1 MPGHRRTRHT
11 VGVTS
16 TRIDPWHEA
25 YARRAQGMTAS
36 EIRALFAVANRPE
49 VVSLAGGMPPPDSLP
64 LELLS
69 DIAGRLVLNDASAS
83 LQYGSAQG
91 DVMLRES
98 VVDVALESGVH
109 THPADVVVTTGSQQ
123 GLDLLARILLDPGD
137 VVMVESPTYVG
148 ALGVFRSYEASVH
161 HVVTDDGG
169 MSPDALRDAVTQHRA
184 AGRRVKMLYVV
195 PNHANPSGVTTPAA
209 RRDSLVTAAQDLG
222 VLVVEDDPY
231 SLLGFDGGPQASLH
245 SRNPAGV
252 VHLGSFSKTLAPGL
266 RVGYAVAPPAIRD
279 KLVLAAESAVLC
291 PSAFAQRVVATYLR
305 EHPWREHV
313 KGLRVMYRERCDA
326 MTAALTR
333 HLPESEWRAPR
344 GGFFVWVRL
353 PQVDATALLPRAV
366 NARVAFVPG
375 SAFYAGDHGRDRV
388 RLSFCLPPP
397 TDIAE
402 GVRRLAG
409 VVSADREL
417 RAAADR

>member
-1 MPGHRRTRHT
+1 M
-11 VGVTS
+11 TS
-16 TRIDPWHEA
+16 TRIDPWHES

-49 VVSLAGGMPPPDSLP
+49 VVSLAGGMPPPDCLP
-64 LELLS
+64 LDLLS
-69 DIAGRLVLNDASAS
+69 DIAGRLVLTDAASS

-91 DVMLRES
+91 DALLRES
-98 VVDVALESGVH
+98 VVEVAEASGVR
-109 THPADVVVTTGSQQ
+109 THAADVVVTTGSQQ
-123 GLDLLARILLDPGD
+123 ALDLLARILLDPGD

-148 ALGVFRSYEASVH
+148 ALGVFRSYEATVH
-161 HVVTDDGG
+161 HVATDADG
-169 MSPDALRDAVTQHRA
+169 MSPEDLRDAVAFHRA
-184 AGRRVKMLYVV
+184 AGRRVKMLYIV
-195 PNHANPSGVTTPAA
+195 PNHGNPSGVTTPAA
-209 RRDSLVTAAQDLG
+209 RRDGLVEAAADLG
-222 VLVVEDDPY
+222 VLLVEDDPY
-231 SLLGFDGGPQASLH
+231 SLLGFDGGPDASMH
-245 SRNPAGV
+245 ARHPQGV

-266 RVGYAVAPPAIRD
+266 RVGFAVAPPAVRD

-291 PSAFAQRVVATYLR
+291 PSAFSQRVVATYLR

-326 MTAALTR
+326 MITALRR
-333 HLPESEWRAPR
+333 HLPEGRWQAPS

-353 PQVDATALLPRAV
+353 PQVDTAALLPRAV

-375 SAFYAGDHGRDRV
+375 SAFFADDGGRDHA

-397 TDIAE
+397 ADIAE
-402 GVRRLAG
+402 GVRRLAA
-409 VVSADREL
+409 VVSTDREL